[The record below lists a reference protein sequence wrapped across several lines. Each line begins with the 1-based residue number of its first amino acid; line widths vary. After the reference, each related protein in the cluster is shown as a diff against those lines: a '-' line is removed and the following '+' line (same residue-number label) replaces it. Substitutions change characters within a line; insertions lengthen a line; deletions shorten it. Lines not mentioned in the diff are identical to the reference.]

1 MALNDNWN
9 IKGRSPSCSI
19 TERKF
24 EDGESFYAAIF
35 DAPDGEEGFVRRDF
49 SIDAW
54 KDYEKQ
60 DNTPKPFSFWKS
72 IYEAPVREEKEE
84 SVRKEDAE
92 SLLRRLVEEDEAH
105 TENARFILAV
115 MLERKKILKQ
125 TDSQRIGE
133 TKLLIYEHRKSG
145 DVIIIADPQIPL
157 DQVENVQEE
166 VADLLSGGKA
176 AAAAE
181 KVGIDPDAPTSTDG
195 ESSTDDSESAPQD
208 EQVSEGDAQPED
220 EPETLA
226 TVDSSASEE
235 DADSATDQQA

>member
-1 MALNDNWN
+1 MAFNDTWN
-9 IKGRSPSCSI
+9 IKGRSPFCSI

-35 DAPDGEEGFVRRDF
+35 DAPEGEEGFVRRDF
-49 SIDAW
+49 SIEAW
-54 KDYEKQ
+54 KDHEKQ
-60 DNTPKPFSFWKS
+60 SDAAKPFSFWKS
-72 IYEAPVREEKEE
+72 TYEAPVREEKEE

-133 TKLLIYEHRKSG
+133 TKLLIYEHRKTG
-145 DVIIIADPQIPL
+145 DVLIIADPQIPL

-166 VADLLSGGKA
+166 VADLLAGGKA

-181 KVGIDPDAPTSTDG
+181 KLGMNPDAAATPDNG
-195 ESSTDDSESAPQD
+195 
-208 EQVSEGDAQPED
+208 EQVSPEK
-220 EPETLA
+220 EQTEAASETSVSIE
-226 TVDSSASEE
+226 TSVSEE
-235 DADSATDQQA
+235 DAEFTTDQQVHP

>member
-1 MALNDNWN
+1 MALNDTWN

-54 KDYEKQ
+54 KDHEKK

-72 IYEAPVREEKEE
+72 TYEAPVREEKEE

-145 DVIIIADPQIPL
+145 DVLIIADPQIPL

-166 VADLLSGGKA
+166 VADLLAGGKA

-181 KVGIDPDAPTSTDG
+181 KLGMTPEAPTNTDDK
-195 ESSTDDSESAPQD
+195 SSTDDIEHAPQNEEITQLVD
-208 EQVSEGDAQPED
+208 VSEGA
-220 EPETLA
+220 PETS
-226 TVDSSASEE
+226 VSAEHSAPEE
-235 DADSATDQQA
+235 DAKTATNHRD